1 MIRVHLLMEN
11 CLLRDALS
19 NLLRRQGDIEIVG
32 RSGPRERSKEEPKEG
47 GCDVLLMDFFE
58 KDCIS
63 EERGTSFHAMRSAA
77 SVLIGMSDDCEQF
90 IAAVR
95 WGVRGYLL
103 KEASAAEVTG
113 AVRAVFRGEAVCPPQ
128 MCSKLFEMVSR
139 MKSDR
144 SERGPRGNMGLTLK
158 QQKVM
163 ALVARGM
170 TNKEIAA
177 RLNLSEFTVKNHLR
191 RIMKQVDATSRSQ
204 AVETMLSH
212 GCSLK
217 SFDGIA

>member
-1 MIRVHLLMEN
+1 MEN

-19 NLLRRQGDIEIVG
+19 NRLRRQGEIEIVG
-32 RSGPRERSKEEPKEG
+32 RSGPGERGKEGAKEG
-47 GCDVLLMDFFE
+47 GCDILLMDFFE
-58 KDCIS
+58 KECNP
-63 EERGTSFHAMRSAA
+63 EQRGTSLNAMKGAA
-77 SVLIGMSDDCEQF
+77 RILIGMNDDYEQF

-103 KEASAAEVTG
+103 KEASAAEVVG

-139 MKSDR
+139 MKSGQN
-144 SERGPRGNMGLTLK
+144 ERGARGNMGLTLK

-163 ALVARGM
+163 GLVARGM

-191 RIMKQVDATSRSQ
+191 RIMKQVEATSRSQ

-217 SFDGIA
+217 SFEGSA